1 MSHNWD
7 AARNETLDM
16 LSQAE
21 QAVIEME
28 SARAELDRQKA
39 ARVELLKE
47 RREQLAVAQ
56 AGGNFPSEFRDH
68 DERVVIA
75 KLREMKQ
82 EQREQDE
89 YVHSCQHYESLCK
102 SQVRE
107 CTRDGRPE
115 KAAIWEAA
123 EKGIRRGEFITHP
136 NILAN
141 PRVATQEFQS
151 LRKLLAYNGNIRV
164 HSRDHAT
171 VGAGAGTRTRKQIRA
186 IHGSKT
192 ERIIS
197 ENALKSWILRGLHP
211 VFG

>member
-1 MSHNWD
+1 MPSLI
-7 AARNETLDM
+7 ARKL
-16 LSQAE
+16 
-21 QAVIEME
+21 
-28 SARAELDRQKA
+28 
-39 ARVELLKE
+39 RVELLKE

-56 AGGNFPSEFRDH
+56 AGGNFPSEFRDD

-136 NILAN
+136 DILAN

-151 LRKLLAYNGNIRV
+151 LRKLLAYNGKHTSTLQRSRDSWSRSRNQNQKANSSDSWVENGKDNIRKRSQV
-164 HSRDHAT
+164 LDFTGVTPRFRIVTKVDIDGDPSHGPSVIRD
-171 VGAGAGTRTRKQIRA
+171 V
-186 IHGSKT
+186 S
-192 ERIIS
+192 
-197 ENALKSWILRGLHP
+197 
-211 VFG
+211 